1 MEPIPASVMNAGLSK
16 RGRYNTHRRN
26 CGNEGK
32 FGFIGHYP
40 SPLRSS
46 PKARIAVVAT
56 FAKEI

>member
-1 MEPIPASVMNAGLSK
+1 LSK
-16 RGRYNTHRRN
+16 RGRYNTRRRN

-32 FGFIGHYP
+32 FGFIDHYHYP
-40 SPLRSS
+40 SPLQSS